1 MVSDPKI
8 VQYVEELDL
17 LIIRDGGKLY
27 HITGDVITGMWKAY
41 AEGHG
46 IDYDICE
53 RCECVDPET
62 VVPLEDYRSMEQT
75 VHKLTQALAEA
86 EPIKHG
92 RWIKITQEW
101 ADYAEYFCSC
111 CGRKIKAPFTLNP
124 AWAFP
129 YCHCGAK
136 MDAQEVEE

>member
-17 LIIRDGGKLY
+17 LIIRDGEKLY
-27 HITGDVITGMWKAY
+27 HITGDVIAGMWKAY

-53 RCECVDPET
+53 GCECVDPET

-75 VHKLTQALAEA
+75 VHKLTQAIAEA
-86 EPIKHG
+86 EPIRHG
-92 RWIKITQEW
+92 RWLPYEFATNKRWRKCSVCGT
-101 ADYAEYFCSC
+101 ADEYINEF
-111 CGRKIKAPFTLNP
+111 GLVANRR
-124 AWAFP
+124 
-129 YCHCGAK
+129 YCPNCGAK
-136 MDAQEVEE
+136 MDAQEVE

>member
-1 MVSDPKI
+1 MRLINADELKDAIPEVSADLFENCGRCKLFDDVEI
-8 VQYVEELDL
+8 KHLIDVQP
-17 LIIRDGGKLY
+17 
-27 HITGDVITGMWKAY
+27 T
-41 AEGHG
+41 
-46 IDYDICE
+46 
-53 RCECVDPET
+53 VDA
-62 VVPLEDYRSMEQT
+62 VPLEDYRSMEQT
-75 VHKLTQALAEA
+75 VYKLTQALAEA
-86 EPIKHG
+86 ERKHG

>member
-27 HITGDVITGMWKAY
+27 HITGDVIAGMWKAY

-53 RCECVDPET
+53 GCEYVDPET

-75 VHKLTQALAEA
+75 VHKLTQAIAEA
-86 EPIKHG
+86 EPKHG
-92 RWIKITQEW
+92 RWEFFGATTRGAAIINRYVCSECGYE
-101 ADYAEYFCSC
+101 AD
-111 CGRKIKAPFTLNP
+111 TTN
-124 AWAFP
+124 
-129 YCHCGAK
+129 YCPNCGARMGGGEK
-136 MDAQEVEE
+136 

>member
-27 HITGDVITGMWKAY
+27 HITGDVIAGMWKAY

-53 RCECVDPET
+53 GCEYAIPET
-62 VVPLEDYRSMEQT
+62 TEVPACESCQNQKTCKDAPIPPRYNCLGYKPVEEKDPYRADQT
-75 VHKLTQALAEA
+75 
-86 EPIKHG
+86 
-92 RWIKITQEW
+92 W
-101 ADYAEYFCSC
+101 AEY
-111 CGRKIKAPFTLNP
+111 TL
-124 AWAFP
+124 
-129 YCHCGAK
+129 K
-136 MDAQEVEE
+136 E